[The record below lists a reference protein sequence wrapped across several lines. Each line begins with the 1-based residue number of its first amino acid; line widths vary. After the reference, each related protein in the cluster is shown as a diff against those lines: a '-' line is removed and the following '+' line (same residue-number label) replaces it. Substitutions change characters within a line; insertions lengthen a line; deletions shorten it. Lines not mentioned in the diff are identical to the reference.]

1 MIRNWQL
8 RKKILGERSVDSA
21 LSMNNL
27 ALIYYE
33 MGALNEALDL
43 FRNALD
49 IKKEK
54 LPPKHGQISTGY
66 FNLGLVY
73 DRLHRDEEALENYR
87 ASMEID
93 NELGAY
99 EDVLL
104 TAEYVAEIYERNN
117 MPEMAAEY
125 RSLCSLCGE
134 KNVEQDY

>member
-1 MIRNWQL
+1 MVLASKNNIAQIYASEERYQDAIELYETIIHDYKGDLSVDSTFLATVNDNLSNVYRQVERYEDAISACTEGRRM

-66 FNLGLVY
+66 FNL
-73 DRLHRDEEALENYR
+73 
-87 ASMEID
+87 
-93 NELGAY
+93 
-99 EDVLL
+99 
-104 TAEYVAEIYERNN
+104 
-117 MPEMAAEY
+117 
-125 RSLCSLCGE
+125 
-134 KNVEQDY
+134 